1 MLEEKRKEHVKPVG
15 KQQNKEN
22 EIFTDWSTGLEDM
35 DESGNGLKLT
45 YPINLRI
52 YFSAYFL
59 KNYQSNYKD
68 DFQTYNLANN
78 YVFFHILQKNERL

>member
-1 MLEEKRKEHVKPVG
+1 LLEEKRKEHVKPVG

-52 YFSAYFL
+52 Y
-59 KNYQSNYKD
+59 
-68 DFQTYNLANN
+68 
-78 YVFFHILQKNERL
+78 